1 MSKKRTGSYK
11 SLCAEISA
19 EVYDALDAHC
29 DTTGISKTRF
39 VETAIRH
46 ELELICRSRD
56 IIEQKT
62 YTRGGS
68 YGSSSNSLF

>member
-1 MSKKRTGSYK
+1 MSKKRLGSYK

-39 VETAIRH
+39 IETAIRH
-46 ELELICRSRD
+46 EMELIYRSRD
-56 IIEQKT
+56 IVESKT

-68 YGSSSNSLF
+68 YGSSSYSPF